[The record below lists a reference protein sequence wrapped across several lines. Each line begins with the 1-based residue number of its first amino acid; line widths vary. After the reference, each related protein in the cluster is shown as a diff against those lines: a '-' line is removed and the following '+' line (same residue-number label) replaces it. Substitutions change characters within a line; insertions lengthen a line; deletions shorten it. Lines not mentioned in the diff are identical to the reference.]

1 MKIPAT
7 LRDECQRMLAIH
19 IYMSSS
25 ILAGPDM
32 KEKDQQKRIE
42 NIYHG
47 LPKGSDSESMFM
59 VCRLYV
65 VLFIIYA
72 VFGF

>member
-7 LRDECQRMLAIH
+7 VRDECQRMLAIH
-19 IYMSSS
+19 IYMSS